1 MKTRIYLR
9 PIHRALA
16 CGALISLAAAVS
28 GCVTS
33 PPAPPA
39 SLLSDATSFLG
50 RPSVSPYGQNWRISW
65 TAETNGRRFVIYTAA
80 TSCDDRSGNLH
91 VDSPPGRYEPSKQ
104 VVFDGPKAEDRLFKR
119 LCLAGIPLVDT
130 AERNQ
135 PKQANNQNSMSPE
148 SRAILMQHLLNQA
161 MPPPT
166 PSTETRCKRVPYS
179 TTGEVVCNT
188 K

>member
-1 MKTRIYLR
+1 MKTRIHLR

-16 CGALISLAAAVS
+16 CGAVVSLAAAIS

-39 SLLSDATSFLG
+39 SLLSDATSLLG
-50 RPSVSPYGQNWRISW
+50 RPSVSPWGRNWKIAW
-65 TAETNGRRFVIYTAA
+65 TAETDGRRFVIYTAA
-80 TSCDDRSGNLH
+80 TDCEDRSGVLF
-91 VDSPPGRYEPSKQ
+91 VDSPPGRYEPSRR
-104 VVFDGPKAEDRLFKR
+104 VVFDGRQAEDRLFKR
-119 LCLAGIPLVDT
+119 LCSTGYSMAM
-130 AERNQ
+130 AANRSQ
-135 PKQANNQNSMSPE
+135 PPSASNDSQMSPE

>member
-1 MKTRIYLR
+1 MKTRIHLR

-16 CGALISLAAAVS
+16 CVAVVSLAAAIS
-28 GCVTS
+28 GCATS
-33 PPAPPA
+33 QPA
-39 SLLSDATSFLG
+39 SLLSDATSLLG
-50 RPSVSPYGQNWRISW
+50 RPSISPWGRNWKIAW
-65 TAETNGRRFVIYTAA
+65 TAETDGHRFVIYTAA
-80 TSCDDRSGNLH
+80 TSCDDRSGVLF
-91 VDSPPGRYEPSKQ
+91 VDGVPGRYEPTKQ
-104 VVFDGPKAEDRLFKR
+104 VVFQGPKTEDRLFSR
-119 LCLAGIPLVDT
+119 LCAAGIPLVDL

-135 PKQANNQNSMSPE
+135 PKQANNQNATNPE